1 MHISKRSEMKIFQ
14 ILLSLSLFILSIPIS
29 AQVDTLDVVDYG
41 QVKEYEI
48 GGVTVIGAKNRDNN
62 AIASLSGLR
71 VGKKIQ
77 IPGQDISAAIKS
89 LWKVKLFTDI
99 EIVLEKTVGDIAF
112 LEIHLTERATLS
124 RYSYKGVKKSK
135 HDELNDIL
143 KTILIKGGIVTEDV
157 KQLAK
162 IKLREYYQEKGYMD
176 AEINIE
182 EIADEEKEG
191 SIRLVFDINRKERIK
206 IANIY
211 FIGNTNVKSS
221 KLRRKLD
228 NTKTKNAL
236 FKKSKY
242 IRDDFEDDKIALIA
256 FYNKIGFR
264 DASIEYD
271 TMWRRPEDGKLNMV
285 VKVNEGEKYY
295 FNDISWKG
303 NSIYDDDLLSSV
315 LGIKK
320 GDVYNKEL
328 LEKRLQFS
336 MDGRD
341 VSSLYMDK
349 GYLFFRVEPT
359 EVAVEGNLIDL
370 EMRMYEGPQATI
382 DRVVIRGNDRTSE
395 HVIRREIRTKPGQK
409 FSRSDIMR
417 SQREIINL
425 GYFNPESLGIDT
437 PVDPQRGTVD
447 IEYLVEERPSDQLE
461 LSAGYGGYSGLIGTL
476 GMTFNN
482 FSIKNINNRD
492 AWNPL
497 PQGDGQK
504 LSVRAQSNGNYYKS
518 YNFSF
523 TEPWFGGKK
532 RIGLTLGGVYSKFDY
547 PSSGTFSIGRIF
559 TGLGLPLKWP
569 DDYFIGNI
577 TANIEQINLTDYQRS
592 DFNISNG
599 TFNNFSLNLS
609 LTRSSISEQIYP
621 RSGALVSLSLQI
633 TPPYSLF
640 RSDFNPTL
648 TPEERMMAIDEL
660 QKELGDG
667 TIITLQDSISHIN
680 GLEDARK
687 FKYLEYH
694 KWKFK
699 AEWYYNIW
707 DNLVMMTS
715 VKFGM
720 LGYFNKDVGT
730 VPFERFELGGDG
742 ISNYQSGITGKDIY
756 SLRGYDVNDLE
767 ENANGGA
774 SIFNKFTVELRY
786 PITLNPNST
795 IYVLGYLQGGNSW
808 SSFREYNPFD
818 LKRSAGLGLRAFLPM
833 FGLLGFDYGFG
844 FDKNLSPDAKWTDYA
859 KFSVILGFEP
869 D

>member
-1 MHISKRSEMKIFQ
+1 MKIQNIF
-14 ILLSLSLFILSIPIS
+14 LLALMIFSFGLQ
-29 AQVDTLDVVDYG
+29 AQSDTLSVYDYT
-41 QVKEYEI
+41 QPKEYEI
-48 GGVTVIGAKNRDNN
+48 GGVTVIGATSRDNN

-77 IPGQDISAAIKS
+77 IPGQDISTAIKS

-99 EIVLEKTVGDIAF
+99 EIILEKTVGDIAF
-112 LEIHLTERATLS
+112 LEIRLTERPTLS
-124 RYSYKGVKKSK
+124 RYSYKGVKKAK
-135 HDELNDIL
+135 HDEFNDIL
-143 KTILIKGGIVTEDV
+143 KTILIKGGIVTEDL

-162 IKLREYYQEKGYMD
+162 IKIKEYYLEKGYLD
-176 AEINIE
+176 AEINILE
-182 EIADEEKEG
+182 FEDEEKEG
-191 SIRLVFDINRKERIK
+191 TIRLVFDIDRKERIK

-211 FIGNTNVKSS
+211 FIGNNNVSTT
-221 KLRRKLD
+221 KLKKKLA
-228 NTKTKNAL
+228 NTKTQKAL

-242 IRDDFEDDKIALIA
+242 IIDDFEDDKVSMIEY
-256 FYNKIGFR
+256 YNKIGFR
-264 DASIEYD
+264 DAKIEYD
-271 TMWRRPEDGKLNMV
+271 SIWRRPEDGKLNMFLRI
-285 VKVNEGEKYY
+285 NEGVKYY
-295 FNDISWKG
+295 FNEISWKG
-303 NSIYDDDLLSSV
+303 NSIYEDDILSNV

-349 GYLFFRVEPT
+349 GYLFFRVDPT
-359 EVAVEGNLIDL
+359 EVAVEGNKIDM

-382 DRVVIRGNDRTSE
+382 DRVVITGNDRTHE

-409 FSRSDIMR
+409 FSRSDIIR

-425 GYFNPESLGIDT
+425 GYFNPENLNIGT
-437 PVDPQRGTVD
+437 PVNPQRGTVD
-447 IEYLVEERPSDQLE
+447 IEYGVEERPSDQLE

-482 FSIKNINNRD
+482 FSIKNVNKKES
-492 AWNPL
+492 WNPL

-547 PSSGTFSIGRIF
+547 PSTGTFSIGRLF
-559 TGLGLPLKWP
+559 TGLGFPLKWP
-569 DDYFIGNI
+569 DDYFVAN
-577 TANIEQINLTDYQRS
+577 TTVNIEQINLTDYQRS

-609 LTRSSISEQIYP
+609 LTRSSISEQIFP
-621 RSGALVSLSLQI
+621 RSGSVVQLSLQI
-633 TPPYSLF
+633 TPPYSAF
-640 RSDFNPTL
+640 RGDVDISL
-648 TPEERMMAIDEL
+648 TQDERLSAIQEL
-660 QKELGDG
+660 QLELGNG
-667 TIITLQDSISHIN
+667 TLITPSDSINHIK
-680 GLEDARK
+680 GIEDARR

-707 DNLVMMTS
+707 DNLVMMAS
-715 VKFGM
+715 AKMGL
-720 LGYFNKDVGT
+720 LGYFNKKIGV
-730 VPFERFELGGDG
+730 VPFERFEVGGDG

-795 IYVLGYLQGGNSW
+795 IYVLGFVQGANSW
-808 SSFREYNPFD
+808 SGFRDYNPFD

-844 FDKNLSPDAKWTDYA
+844 FDKNISPDSKWTDYA

-869 D
+869 E

>member
-1 MHISKRSEMKIFQ
+1 MKFLKLM
-14 ILLSLSLFILSIPIS
+14 ILGMILSGLTHPLFS
-29 AQVDTLDVVDYG
+29 QTDSLDIIDYS

-48 GGVTVIGAKNRDNN
+48 GGVKVTGANSRDDN

-77 IPGQDISAAIKS
+77 IPGQDIATAIKS

-112 LEIHLTERATLS
+112 LEIKLKERPTLS
-124 RYSYKGVKKSK
+124 RYSYRGVKKAK

-143 KTILIKGGIVTEDV
+143 KTILIKGGIVTEDI
-157 KQLAK
+157 KQLAR
-162 IKLREYYQEKGYMD
+162 IKLREYYLEKGYLD
-176 AEINIE
+176 TEINIE
-182 EIADEEKEG
+182 EKADEEKEN
-191 SIRLVFDINRKERIK
+191 SIRLIFDIDRKERVK
-206 IANIY
+206 IAEIY
-211 FIGNTNVKSS
+211 FVGNKNVSSS
-221 KLRRKLD
+221 KLKRKLS
-228 NTKTKNAL
+228 NTKTYKTI
-236 FKKSKY
+236 FKKSKL
-242 IRDDFEDDKIALIA
+242 IEDDYEEDKRALIEY
-256 FYNKIGFR
+256 YNKIGFR
-264 DASIEYD
+264 DASIERD
-271 TMWRRPEDGKLNMV
+271 TIYRREEDGKLEIAIML
-285 VKVNEGEKYY
+285 NEGKKYY
-295 FNDISWKG
+295 FDDITWKG
-303 NSIYDDDLLSSV
+303 NSIYEDELLSSV

-328 LEKRLQFS
+328 LDKRLQFS
-336 MDGRD
+336 LDGRD

-359 EVAVEGNLIDL
+359 EVSVEDDKIDL
-370 EMRMYEGPQATI
+370 EMRIYEGPQATI
-382 DRVVIRGNDRTSE
+382 DRVIIKGNDRTHE
-395 HVIRREIRTKPGQK
+395 HVVRREIRTKPGQK
-409 FSRSDIMR
+409 FSRADIIR
-417 SQREIINL
+417 SQREIVNL
-425 GYFNPESLGIDT
+425 GYFNPENLGIDT

-447 IEYLVEERPSDQLE
+447 IEYVVEERPSDQLE

-482 FSIKNINNRD
+482 FSIKNVNNRD

-547 PSSGTFSIGRIF
+547 PSAGTFSIGRLF
-559 TGLGLPLKWP
+559 TGIGLPLKWP
-569 DDYFIGNI
+569 DDYFIANA
-577 TANIEQINLTDYQRS
+577 TANIEQINLADYQRS
-592 DFNISNG
+592 DFTISDG
-599 TFNNFSLNLS
+599 KFNNFSLNLS
-609 LTRSSISEQIYP
+609 LTRSSVSEQIYP
-621 RSGALVSLSLQI
+621 RSGSTVSLSLQI
-633 TPPYSLF
+633 TPPYSSF
-640 RSDFNPTL
+640 RGVIDYNL
-648 TPEERMMAIDEL
+648 TEDERNEAIVDL

-667 TIITLQDSISHIN
+667 TVITEQDSIDHIN
-680 GLEDARK
+680 GIIDSRK

-694 KWKFK
+694 KWKFN

-707 DNLVMMTS
+707 DNLVLMTS
-715 VKFGM
+715 VKFGF
-720 LGYFNKDVGT
+720 LGYFNKQIGT
-730 VPFERFELGGDG
+730 VPFERFEVGGDG

-756 SLRGYDVNDLE
+756 SLRGYEVADLE
-767 ENANGGA
+767 ENNNGGA

-795 IYVLGYLQGGNSW
+795 IYVLGFLQGGNSW
-808 SSFREYNPFD
+808 GSFSEYNPFD
-818 LKRSAGLGLRAFLPM
+818 LKRSAGIGLRAFLPM

-844 FDKNLSPDAKWTDYA
+844 FDRDLGTDAAWSDYG

>member
-1 MHISKRSEMKIFQ
+1 MKLFKWFLGI
-14 ILLSLSLFILSIPIS
+14 ILVGIAFPLMAQMDSLEII
-29 AQVDTLDVVDYG
+29 DYS
-41 QVKEYEI
+41 QANEYEI
-48 GGVTVIGAKNRDNN
+48 GGVKVTGATSRDPN

-77 IPGQDISAAIKS
+77 IPGQDISTAIKS

-99 EIVLEKTVGDIAF
+99 EIILEKTVGDIAF
-112 LEIHLTERATLS
+112 LEIKLKERPTLS
-124 RYSYKGVKKSK
+124 RYSYQGVKKSQ
-135 HDELNDIL
+135 HDELNEIL
-143 KTILIKGGIVTEDV
+143 KTILIKGGIVTEDI
-157 KQLAK
+157 KQLAR
-162 IKLREYYQEKGYMD
+162 IKLKEYYLDKGYLD
-176 AEINIE
+176 AEINIIE
-182 EIADEEKEG
+182 KDDEEKEG
-191 SIRLVFDINRKERIK
+191 SIRLVFDIDQNERIK
-206 IANIY
+206 IAEIY
-211 FIGNTNVKSS
+211 FVGNENVTTA
-221 KLRRKLD
+221 KLKRKLK
-228 NTKTKNAL
+228 NTKTQGSI
-236 FKKSKY
+236 FKKSKF
-242 IRDDFEDDKIALIA
+242 ISDDFEDDKAAIIEY
-256 FYNKIGFR
+256 YNKIGFR
-264 DASIEYD
+264 DASIDRD
-271 TMWRRPEDGKLNMV
+271 TIYRREEDGKMEIAIMI
-285 VKVNEGEKYY
+285 NEGQKYY
-295 FNDISWKG
+295 FNEITWKG
-303 NSIYDDDLLSSV
+303 NSIYNDDLLSSV

-336 MDGRD
+336 LDGRD

-349 GYLFFRVEPT
+349 GYLFFRVDPT
-359 EVAVEGNLIDL
+359 EVAVNDNKIDL
-370 EMRMYEGPQATI
+370 EMRIYEGPQATI
-382 DRVVIRGNDRTSE
+382 DRVVIKGNDRTHE

-409 FSRSDIMR
+409 FSRSDIIR
-417 SQREIINL
+417 SQREIMNL
-425 GYFNPESLGIDT
+425 GYFNPENLGIDT

-447 IEYLVEERPSDQLE
+447 IEYTVEERPSDQLE

-482 FSIKNINNRD
+482 FSIRNVNNRD
-492 AWNPL
+492 SWSPL

-532 RIGLTLGGVYSKFDY
+532 RIGMTVGGVYSKFDY
-547 PSSGTFSIGRIF
+547 PSAGTFSIGRVF
-559 TGLGLPLKWP
+559 TGVGLPLKWP

-577 TANIEQINLTDYQRS
+577 TANIEQINLTDYQRN
-592 DFNISNG
+592 DFDISNG
-599 TFNNFSLNLS
+599 KFNNFSLNLS

-621 RSGALVSLSLQI
+621 RSGSIVSLSLQV

-640 RSDFNPTL
+640 RGPVDYDL
-648 TPEERMMAIDEL
+648 TESERTDAITEY

-667 TIITLQDSISHIN
+667 TIITALDSINHIQ
-680 GLEDARK
+680 GLIDARR

-707 DNLVMMTS
+707 DNLVMMAS

-720 LGYFNKDVGT
+720 LGYFNRDIGV

-756 SLRGYDVNDLE
+756 SLRGYEVSELE
-767 ENANGGA
+767 ENSTGGA
-774 SIFNKFTVELRY
+774 SIFNKFTIELRY

-795 IYVLGYLQGGNSW
+795 IYVLGFLQGGNSW
-808 SSFREYNPFD
+808 GSFSEYNPFH
-818 LKRSAGLGLRAFLPM
+818 LKRSAGIGLRAFLPM
-833 FGLLGFDYGFG
+833 FGLLGFDLGYGL
-844 FDKNLSPDAKWTDYA
+844 DKSAAAESNW

-869 D
+869 E

>member
-1 MHISKRSEMKIFQ
+1 MKLTNLVIGIFL
-14 ILLSLSLFILSIPIS
+14 IFLGIPVI
-29 AQVDTLDVVDYG
+29 AQNDTLELIDYSE
-41 QVKEYEI
+41 VKEYEI
-48 GGVTVIGAKNRDNN
+48 GGVTVTGATTRDDQ

-77 IPGQDISAAIKS
+77 IPGQDISTAIKS

-99 EIVLEKTVGDIAF
+99 EILLEKTVGDVVF
-112 LEIHLTERATLS
+112 LEIKLKERPTLS
-124 RYSYKGVKKSK
+124 RYSFKGVKKSK

-143 KTILIKGGIVTEDV
+143 KTVLTKGGIVTEDI

-162 IKLREYYQEKGYMD
+162 IKLKEHFLEKGYLD
-176 AEINIE
+176 AAINIE
-182 EIADEEKEG
+182 ELSDDEKENA
-191 SIRLVFDINRKERIK
+191 IRLIFDIDRKERVK
-206 IANIY
+206 IAEIY
-211 FIGNTNVKSS
+211 FVGNHNVPAS
-221 KLRRKLD
+221 KLKRKLS
-228 NTKTKNAL
+228 NTKTQKAI

-242 IRDDFEDDKIALIA
+242 IEDDFDEDKRALIEY
-256 FYNKIGFR
+256 YNKIGFR
-264 DASIEYD
+264 DARIERD
-271 TMWRRPEDGKLNMV
+271 TMYRRAEDGKLEIAIIL
-285 VKVNEGEKYY
+285 NEGNKYY
-295 FNDISWKG
+295 FNNISWKG
-303 NSIYDDDLLSSV
+303 NSLYEDEVLSGV

-328 LEKRLQFS
+328 LDKRLQFS
-336 MDGRD
+336 LDGRD

-359 EVAVEGNLIDL
+359 EVAVKGDSIDL
-370 EMRMYEGPQATI
+370 EMRMYEGPQASI
-382 DRVVIRGNDRTSE
+382 DRVVIKGNDRTSE

-409 FSRSDIMR
+409 FSRADIIR
-417 SQREIINL
+417 SQREIVNL
-425 GYFNPESLGIDT
+425 GYFNPENLGIDT

-447 IEYLVEERPSDQLE
+447 IEYSVEERPSDQLE

-482 FSIKNINNRD
+482 FSIRNINKRE

-547 PSSGTFSIGRIF
+547 PSTGTFSIGRIF
-559 TGLGLPLKWP
+559 TGVGLPLKWP

-599 TFNNFSLNLS
+599 KFNNFSLNLS
-609 LTRSSISEQIYP
+609 ITRSSVSEQIYP
-621 RSGALVSLSLQI
+621 RSGSTVSLSLQI
-633 TPPYSLF
+633 TPPYSFF
-640 RSDFNPTL
+640 RSDFNPNL
-648 TPEERMMAIDEL
+648 TADEIATAMDDL
-660 QKELGDG
+660 QRELGDG
-667 TIITLQDSISHIN
+667 TIITRGDSIEYVQGIVDS
-680 GLEDARK
+680 RK

-694 KWKFK
+694 KWKFE
-699 AEWYYNIW
+699 ANWYYNIW

-720 LGYFNKDVGT
+720 LGYFNKDIGV

-756 SLRGYDVNDLE
+756 SLRGYEVSDLA
-767 ENANGGA
+767 ENGNGGA
-774 SIFNKFTVELRY
+774 SIFNKFTIELRY

-795 IYVLGYLQGGNSW
+795 IYVLGFLQGGNSW
-808 SSFREYNPFD
+808 SKFREYNPFD
-818 LKRSAGLGLRAFLPM
+818 LKRSAGIGLRAFLPM

-844 FDKNLSPDAKWTDYA
+844 FDRQLGDEGKWSDYG

-869 D
+869 N

>member
-1 MHISKRSEMKIFQ
+1 MKIRSIPF
-14 ILLSLSLFILSIPIS
+14 ILLFLSLGMAAFTQTDS
-29 AQVDTLDVVDYG
+29 LDLVDYR
-41 QVKEYEI
+41 QPKEYEI
-48 GGVTVIGAKNRDNN
+48 GGVTVTGATNRDDN
-62 AIASLSGLR
+62 AIISLAGLR
-71 VGKKIQ
+71 VGSRIQ
-77 IPGQDISAAIKS
+77 IPGQDISTAIKS
-89 LWKVKLFTDI
+89 LWRVKLFTDI
-99 EIVLEKTVGDIAF
+99 EILMEKTVGDIAF
-112 LEIHLTERATLS
+112 LEIRLRERPTLS
-124 RYSYKGVKKSK
+124 RYSYKGVAKSK
-135 HDELNDIL
+135 HDELNEIL
-143 KTILIKGGIVTEDV
+143 KTILIKGGIVTEDI
-157 KQLAK
+157 KQLAR
-162 IKLREYYQEKGYMD
+162 IKLREYYLEKGYLD
-176 AEINIE
+176 TEIDIQE
-182 EIADEEKEG
+182 VEDEEKPG
-191 SIRLVFDINRKERIK
+191 SIRLVFDIDRKERVK

-211 FIGNTNVKSS
+211 FIGNDDVPES
-221 KLRRKLD
+221 KLRRKMS
-228 NTKTKNAL
+228 NTKMTTAI

-242 IRDDFEDDKIALIA
+242 IREDFEEDKESIIAY
-256 FYNKIGFR
+256 YNKIGYR
-264 DASIEYD
+264 DANILFD
-271 TMWRRPEDGKLNMV
+271 TLWRRPEDGRLNMV
-285 VKVNEGEKYY
+285 IKLNEGEKYY

-303 NSIYDDDLLSSV
+303 NSIYTDEILSSV

-336 MDGRD
+336 LDGRD

-359 EVAVEGNLIDL
+359 EVAVNGDKIDL

-382 DRVVIRGNDRTSE
+382 DRVVIKGNDRTHE
-395 HVIRREIRTKPGQK
+395 HVIRREIRTTPGQK
-409 FSRSDIMR
+409 FSRSDIIR

-425 GYFNPESLGIDT
+425 GYFNPENLGINT

-447 IEYLVEERPSDQLE
+447 IEYAVEERPSDQLE

-482 FSIKNINNRD
+482 FSLRNINNLD

-532 RIGLTLGGVYSKFDY
+532 RIGMTLGGVYSKFDY
-547 PSSGTFSIGRIF
+547 PGSGTFSIGRIF
-559 TGLGLPLKWP
+559 SGIGLPLKWP
-569 DDYFIGNI
+569 DDYFVANG
-577 TANIEQINLTDYQRS
+577 TVNIEQINLTDYQRS

-599 TFNNFSLNLS
+599 KFNNFSINLS

-621 RSGALVSLSLQI
+621 RSGSLVSLSLQLS
-633 TPPYSLF
+633 PPYSAF
-640 RSDFNPTL
+640 RSDFNYSL
-648 TPEERMMAIDEL
+648 TEAERIDAIAEL
-660 QKELGDG
+660 GKELGDG
-667 TIITLQDSISHIN
+667 TVITAQDSINHIV

-687 FKYLEYH
+687 FNYLEYH
-694 KWKFK
+694 KWKFQ

-715 VKFGM
+715 VKFGV
-720 LGYFNKDVGT
+720 LGYFNKDIGT
-730 VPFERFELGGDG
+730 IPFERFELGGDG

-756 SLRGYDVNDLE
+756 SLRGYEVNELE
-767 ENANGGA
+767 QNNDGGA
-774 SIFNKFTVELRY
+774 AIMNKFTIELRY

-795 IYVLGYLQGGNSW
+795 IYVLGFLQGGNSW
-808 SSFREYNPFD
+808 ASFKEYNPFQ

-844 FDKNLSPDAKWTDYA
+844 FDKNLADDASWTDYA

>member
-1 MHISKRSEMKIFQ
+1 MKIRSIYIIILFALAGQGFSQ
-14 ILLSLSLFILSIPIS
+14 IDSLPLI
-29 AQVDTLDVVDYG
+29 DYG
-41 QVKEYEI
+41 QAKEFEI
-48 GGVTVIGAKNRDNN
+48 GGVTVTGATNRDNN
-62 AIASLSGLR
+62 AIISLSGLR
-71 VGKKIQ
+71 VGNKIQ
-77 IPGQDISAAIKS
+77 IPGQDIATAIKS
-89 LWKVKLFTDI
+89 LWRVKLFTDI

-112 LEIHLTERATLS
+112 LEIRLKERPTLS
-124 RYSYKGVKKSK
+124 RYSYKGVKKQK

-143 KTILIKGGIVTEDV
+143 KTILVKGGIVTDDI

-162 IKLREYYQEKGYMD
+162 IKLEEYYLEKGYLD
-176 AEINIE
+176 TEINIE
-182 EIADEEKEG
+182 EIEDEENAG
-191 SIRLVFDINRKERIK
+191 SIRLVFDIDRKTRVK
-206 IANIY
+206 IAHID
-211 FIGNTNVKSS
+211 FVGNVNVSSS
-221 KLRRKLD
+221 KLRRKLS
-228 NTKTKNAL
+228 NTKTTRAI

-242 IRDDFEDDKIALIA
+242 IVDDFEEDKVALIEY
-256 FYNKIGFR
+256 YNKIGYR
-264 DASIEYD
+264 DASVLHD
-271 TMWRRPEDGKLNMV
+271 TLWRRPEDGKLNLLITL
-285 VKVNEGEKYY
+285 NEGVKYY
-295 FNDISWKG
+295 FNEITWKG
-303 NSIYDDDLLSSV
+303 NSIYEDEVLTNV

-336 MDGRD
+336 LDGRD

-359 EVAVEGNLIDL
+359 EVAVEGNKIDL

-382 DRVVIRGNDRTSE
+382 DRVVIKGNDRTSE
-395 HVIRREIRTKPGQK
+395 HVIRREIRTTPGEK
-409 FSRSDIMR
+409 FSRSDIIR

-425 GYFNPESLGIDT
+425 GYFNPENLGINT

-447 IEYLVEERPSDQLE
+447 IEYSVEERPSDQLE

-482 FSIKNINNRD
+482 FAIRNINNRD

-532 RIGLTLGGVYSKFDY
+532 RIGMTLGAVYSKFDY

-559 TGLGLPLKWP
+559 SGLGLPLKWP
-569 DDYFIGNI
+569 DDYFVANA
-577 TANIEQINLTDYQRS
+577 TVNIEQINLSDYQRS

-599 TFNNFSLNLS
+599 KFNNFSLNLA

-621 RSGALVSLSLQI
+621 RSGSLVSLSLQL
-633 TPPYSLF
+633 TPPYSMF
-640 RSDFNPTL
+640 RKDFNYTL
-648 TPEERMMAIDEL
+648 TETERIQAITEL
-660 QKELGDG
+660 GKELGDG
-667 TIITLQDSISHIN
+667 TIITAQDSINHIS

-687 FKYLEYH
+687 FNYLEYH
-694 KWKFK
+694 KWKFN

-720 LGYFNKDVGT
+720 LGYYNQEIGT
-730 VPFERFELGGDG
+730 VPFERFEVGGDG

-767 ENANGGA
+767 QNSKGGA

-795 IYVLGYLQGGNSW
+795 IYVLGFLQGGNSW
-808 SSFREYNPFD
+808 ANFREYNPFD
-818 LKRSAGLGLRAFLPM
+818 LKRSAGVGLRAFLPM

-844 FDKNLSPDAKWTDYA
+844 FDKNLGTDSKWTDYA

>member
-1 MHISKRSEMKIFQ
+1 MNGFNW
-14 ILLSLSLFILSIPIS
+14 ILGIILSFMVIPVW
-29 AQVDTLDVVDYG
+29 AQTDSLEVIDYG

-48 GGVTVIGAKNRDNN
+48 GGVKVTGTTTRDPN

-77 IPGQDISAAIKS
+77 IPGQDISTAIKS

-99 EIVLEKTVGDIAF
+99 EIILEKTVGEIAF
-112 LEIHLTERATLS
+112 LEIRLKERPTLS
-124 RYSYKGVKKSK
+124 RYSYKGVKQSK

-143 KTILIKGGIVTEDV
+143 KTILVKGGIVTEDI

-162 IKLREYYQEKGYMD
+162 IKLREHYQEKGYLD
-176 AEINIE
+176 TKINIE
-182 EIADEEKEG
+182 ELPDEENEG
-191 SIRLVFDINRKERIK
+191 SIRLVFDIDQNERIK
-206 IANIY
+206 IANIW
-211 FIGNTNVKSS
+211 FVGNNSVPDN
-221 KLRRKLD
+221 KLRRKLK
-228 NTKTKNAL
+228 NTKTEKVI
-236 FKKSKY
+236 FKKSKF
-242 IRDDFEDDKIALIA
+242 ISDDFEEDKAALIDY
-256 FYNKIGFR
+256 YNKIGYR
-264 DASIEYD
+264 DARIERD
-271 TMWRRPEDGKLNMV
+271 TMYRREDDGKLEIAIIL
-285 VKVNEGEKYY
+285 NEGQKYF
-295 FNDISWKG
+295 FNEITWKG
-303 NSIYDDDLLSSV
+303 NSIYEDEILTSV

-336 MDGRD
+336 LDGRD

-349 GYLFFRVEPT
+349 GYLFFRVDPT
-359 EVAVEGNLIDL
+359 EVAVEDNRIDL
-370 EMRMYEGPQATI
+370 EMRLYEGPQATI
-382 DRVVIRGNDRTSE
+382 DRVVIRGNDRTHE

-409 FSRSDIMR
+409 FSRSDIIR

-425 GYFNPESLGIDT
+425 GYFNPENLGIDT

-447 IEYLVEERPSDQLE
+447 IEYTVEERPSDQLE

-482 FSIKNINNRD
+482 FSIRNVNKRD

-532 RIGLTLGGVYSKFDY
+532 RIGMTLGGVYSKFDY
-547 PSSGTFSIGRIF
+547 PSAGTFSIGRVF
-559 TGLGLPLKWP
+559 TGIGLPLKWP
-569 DDYFIGNI
+569 DDYFIGNV
-577 TANIEQINLTDYQRS
+577 TANIEQINLSDYQRS

-599 TFNNFSLNLS
+599 KFNNFSLNLS
-609 LTRSSISEQIYP
+609 LTRSSVSEQIFP
-621 RSGALVSLSLQI
+621 RSGSTVSLSLQI

-640 RSDFNPTL
+640 RGEVDYNL
-648 TPEERMMAIDEL
+648 TADERINAITEL

-667 TIITLQDSISHIN
+667 TVITDLDSINHIQ
-680 GLEDARK
+680 GLVDARK

-694 KWKFK
+694 KWKFN

-707 DNLVMMTS
+707 DNLVMMAS

-720 LGYFNKDVGT
+720 LGYFNRDVGI
-730 VPFERFELGGDG
+730 VPFERFEVGGDG

-756 SLRGYDVNDLE
+756 SLRGYDVSDLE
-767 ENANGGA
+767 ENDNGGA

-795 IYVLGYLQGGNSW
+795 IYVLGFLQGGNSW
-808 SSFREYNPFD
+808 GSFREYNPFD
-818 LKRSAGLGLRAFLPM
+818 LKRSAGIGLRAFLPM

-844 FDKNLSPDAKWTDYA
+844 FDKNLGDDAKWSEYG